1 MVIFQFAMLVYQ
13 RVLWVNGMMEW
24 FFMENQWLIIMDEY
38 YGELFH

>member
-1 MVIFQFAMLVYQ
+1 
-13 RVLWVNGMMEW
+13 MMEL